1 MSWMLEVSGL
11 RGVCSIHGGT
21 GVLTMLLQR
30 GARLSADGRRAFV
43 VTDANVARLWGRQV
57 LEKLGT
63 CSEAERMRVVA
74 AGERSKSVAEVE
86 GCWDWLAQVG
96 ARRDDVLVG
105 LGGGV
110 VGDLA
115 GFVAAT
121 YLRGMELWQ
130 VPTSLLAQVD
140 SSVGGKNGVNLAAG
154 KNLAGTFYQPHVV
167 LADPVLLDT
176 LPQLEFCNGLGEV
189 AKYSLL
195 EGEDLFCLLE
205 SGAGEIRGRQ
215 PAVMAEIV
223 KRCVSYKAQVVEAD
237 EMDRGERA
245 TLNLG
250 HTTAHALEKTLG
262 FGVMGHGFAVALGLL
277 VALAASEEVLG
288 TDPSLR
294 RRTRALLEALG
305 LLVSLPLPPLE
316 ELLHAMSSDKK
327 VSGKGLGF
335 VGLRGLG
342 EPVRDLDL
350 STPVLERALGVIA
363 S

>member
-1 MSWMLEVSGL
+1 MSWMLEVRGL
-11 RGVCSIHGGT
+11 RGVTSIHGGP
-21 GVLTMLLQR
+21 GVMGMLPELC
-30 GARLSADGRRAFV
+30 GRLSPGGRRAFV
-43 VTDANVARLWGRQV
+43 VTDANVTRFWGPQT
-57 LEKLGT
+57 LGMLCA
-63 CSEAERMRVVA
+63 CSGAERMRVVA
-74 AGERSKSVAEVE
+74 PGELSKSVAEVE
-86 GCWDWLAQVG
+86 GCWEWLAQMG

-154 KNLAGTFYQPHVV
+154 KNLAGTFFQPDVV
-167 LADPVLLDT
+167 LADPAFLDT
-176 LPQLEFCNGLGEV
+176 LPHLEFCNGLGEV
-189 AKYSLL
+189 VKYGLL
-195 EGEDLFCLLE
+195 EGEELFCLLE
-205 SGAGEIRGRQ
+205 RGTELIRGRE

-223 KRCVSYKAQVVEAD
+223 EQCVGYKARVVEVD
-237 EMDRGERA
+237 ELDRGERA

-250 HTTAHALEKTLG
+250 HTTAHALEKVLG
-262 FGVMGHGFAVALGLL
+262 FGVMGHGFAVGLGLL

-294 RRTRALLEALG
+294 RRTRELMEALG

-316 ELLHAMSSDKK
+316 ELLHAMSRDKK

-335 VGLRGLG
+335 VGLQALG

-350 STPVLERALGVIA
+350 PTPVLTRALRVIG

>member
-1 MSWMLEVSGL
+1 MSWKLEVRGL
-11 RGVCSIHGGT
+11 RGASWIHGGS
-21 GVLTMLLQR
+21 GVMDMLLER
-30 GARLSADGRRAFV
+30 GARLSAHGRRAFV
-43 VTDANVARLWGRQV
+43 VTDANVARLWGRHI
-57 LEKLGT
+57 LEKLGV
-63 CSEAERMRVVA
+63 CSGDERMRVVA
-74 AGERSKSVAEVE
+74 AGELSKSVAEVE
-86 GCWDWLAQVG
+86 ECWDWLTQVG

-154 KNLAGTFYQPHVV
+154 KNLAGTFYQPDVV
-167 LADPVLLDT
+167 LADPLLLDT
-176 LPQLEFCNGLGEV
+176 LPNLEFRNGLGEV
-189 AKYSLL
+189 VKYGLL
-195 EGEDLFCLLE
+195 EGDDLFFLLE
-205 SGAGEIRGRQ
+205 SRAEAIRGRE

-223 KRCVSYKAQVVEAD
+223 EWCVGYKARVVEAD

-250 HTTAHALEKTLG
+250 HTTGHALERALG

-305 LLVSLPLPPLE
+305 LLVSLPLPPLDG
-316 ELLHAMSSDKK
+316 LLSAMSKDKK
-327 VSGKGLGF
+327 ATGKGLGF
-335 VGLRGLG
+335 VGIQALG
-342 EPVRDLDL
+342 RPVRDLDL
-350 STPVLERALGVIA
+350 TTPVLERALRVIG